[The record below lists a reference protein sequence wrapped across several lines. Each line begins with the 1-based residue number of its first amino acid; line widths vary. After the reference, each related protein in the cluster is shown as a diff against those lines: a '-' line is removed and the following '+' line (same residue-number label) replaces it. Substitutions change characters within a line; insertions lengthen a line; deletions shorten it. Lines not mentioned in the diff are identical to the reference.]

1 MKPLYSVEVS
11 TPYGNKS
18 ISVYNND
25 ITTFDLPID
34 VLTTS
39 AFFRIYAPSR
49 GTIFGAL
56 FNHGIDARALAN
68 DPLID
73 LRDIGNVWLS
83 KEISPNGNI
92 RHLGCIELTGTNG
105 NTVVKAN
112 EKGIIRNLKSYFYM
126 LDIASNTG
134 ISIKSL
140 ALPLL
145 GTGNQRTPVAMT
157 MIPIISEC
165 LAFLKRNASIENIY
179 FVEKNEEK
187 ANIIVKALKD
197 NYAIISEKIPD
208 VQDEPKA
215 TRVPKVFISYSSA
228 DRNITENLCS
238 KLEAEGYSVWYAP
251 RDVSSPYAESIVKG
265 IQEAEHFVVILSQNS
280 LRSEHVLNEID
291 LAFKKLPDRIKFH
304 PLRID
309 EIMFTPSFEYYLSR
323 QHWTDAKDPPLEK
336 RLIEFIKTIQSKE

>member
-1 MKPLYSVEVS
+1 MTPLYSTTVS
-11 TPYGNKS
+11 TPYGAKFIN
-18 ISVYNND
+18 VYNGD
-25 ITTFDLPID
+25 VTAFDLPID

-39 AFFRIYAPSR
+39 AFLGSYTPNY
-49 GTIFGAL
+49 GTVFCAL
-56 FNHGIDARALAN
+56 YEKGIDVSEFAR

-73 LRDIGNVWLS
+73 LRNIGKVWLS
-83 KEISPNGNI
+83 KEISNSSI
-92 RHLGCIELTGTNG
+92 KHIGCIEMTGRDKN
-105 NTVVKAN
+105 NYVHAS
-112 EKGIIRNLKSYFYM
+112 EEGIIRNLKVYFYM
-126 LDIASNTG
+126 LDIAVNAG
-134 ISIKSL
+134 VSIKTL

-145 GTGNQRTPVAMT
+145 GSGNQRISASMV

-165 LAFLKRNASIENIY
+165 LAFLKRNPSIENIY
-179 FVEKNEEK
+179 FIEKNEEK
-187 ANIIVKALKD
+187 AQIIAKALAD
-197 NYAIISEKIPD
+197 NYAILSEKKVD
-208 VQDEPKA
+208 LQSDDGEKQKE
-215 TRVPKVFISYSSA
+215 KVFISYSSA

-238 KLEAEGYSVWYAP
+238 KLEAEGFSVWYAP

-265 IQEAEHFVVILSQNS
+265 IQEAEHFVVILSRNS

-323 QHWTDAKDPPLEK
+323 QHWTDAIDPPLEK